1 MAAFGIGLDEA
12 MASYVQA
19 LPLVRAANT
28 GISAVVDSYGATLA
42 MLEIDRSGVID
53 IRLPRPLPA
62 TIYARF
68 GDWALLIILLTSWAI
83 SGYWARRH
91 RANLKGASK

>member
-1 MAAFGIGLDEA
+1 MRAIEEG
-12 MASYVQA
+12 

-42 MLEIDRSGVID
+42 MLEIDTSGVID

-68 GDWALLIILLTSWAI
+68 GDWALLFLMLTSWAI
-83 SGYWARRH
+83 SGDWARLPP
-91 RANLKGASK
+91 ANLQGASK